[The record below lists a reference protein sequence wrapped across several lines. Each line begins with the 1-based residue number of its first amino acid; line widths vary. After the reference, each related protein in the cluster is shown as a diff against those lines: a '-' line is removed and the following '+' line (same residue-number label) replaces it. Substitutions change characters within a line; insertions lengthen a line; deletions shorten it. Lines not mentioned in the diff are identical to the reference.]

1 MKILQKKIKNRRK
14 VDTAKIVILAVV
26 CALAVLAV
34 CAFGIFGIRH
44 INLKETSAKITGEE
58 TVKADKIGKKEE
70 KGNKESDVYYNLS
83 AIKDKYIEMFYE
95 RYPDSELSFL
105 IKDIDTGSTVVY
117 NPKKMNSASVI
128 KLFIMEAV
136 YRQMTDNS
144 YELTSEREEALNRM
158 ITESHNASSS
168 VFIDDFG
175 GVDSTQKVT
184 DENKINIVIKN
195 SGYKDTELNRKM
207 HDTTPPGGPSGYENY
222 TSVED
227 VEKMLSGIY
236 HKTLLKE
243 PYNTQA
249 MKLLK
254 SQTRRAKI
262 PQKILEKYPDVVV
275 ANKTGELSTV
285 ENDAAI
291 IMGENYNLIL
301 VIFVNDIPKMA
312 DGSTDYSLKTDVQNT
327 ISEMALLLVDSYE
340 ERK

>member
-1 MKILQKKIKNRRK
+1 MKILQKKIKNRK
-14 VDTAKIVILAVV
+14 KIDTAKIIILAVV
-26 CALAVLAV
+26 CALAVLAL
-34 CAFGIFGIRH
+34 CIFSVFKIKH
-44 INLKETSAKITGEE
+44 IDFKETSSKITGEE
-58 TVKADKIGKKEE
+58 TVKADKIAKKEE
-70 KGNKESDVYYNLS
+70 KETKESDVYNNLS
-83 AIKDKYIEMFYE
+83 NIKDKYIEMFYE
-95 RYPDSELSFL
+95 KYPDSELSFL
-105 IKDIDTGSTVVY
+105 IKDIDTGSTVIY

-136 YRQMTDNS
+136 YRQVEENG
-144 YELTSEREEALNRM
+144 YELTSDKREALNKM
-158 ITESHNASSS
+158 ITESHNASST

-184 DENKINIVIKN
+184 NENKINIAIKN
-195 SGYKDTELNRKM
+195 SGYKNTELNRKM

-227 VEKMLSGIY
+227 VEKLLSGIY

-243 PYNTQA
+243 PHNTDA
-249 MKLLK
+249 MKLLTN
-254 SQTRRAKI
+254 QTRRSKI
-262 PQKILEKYPDVVV
+262 PQKIMQNYPDVVV

-301 VIFVNDIPKMA
+301 IIFVNDIPKTA
-312 DGSTDYSLKTDVQNT
+312 DGSTDYSLKTNIQST

-340 ERK
+340 EGK